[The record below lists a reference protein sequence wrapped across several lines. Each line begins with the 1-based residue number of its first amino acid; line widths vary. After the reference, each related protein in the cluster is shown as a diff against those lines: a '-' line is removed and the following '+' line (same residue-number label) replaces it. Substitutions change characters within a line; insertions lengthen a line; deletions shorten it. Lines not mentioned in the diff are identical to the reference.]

1 MRLKFA
7 VLFAMPCVLS
17 ACAPM
22 PVGDESNDMQEEKV
36 YVTGSNLPQRSRSS
50 NLGKMSEQDLET
62 LRRNQTMTVAPL
74 PK

>member
-1 MRLKFA
+1 MKRQSII
-7 VLFAMPCVLS
+7 LFALPLVLS

-22 PVGDESNDMQEEKV
+22 PMDENNTQEEKV
-36 YVTGSNLPQRSRSS
+36 YVTGSNLPQRSNSS
-50 NLGKMSEQDLET
+50 NLGKMSKDDLEA